1 MNNLF
6 NSRSIVEIVELKK
19 SISQNLD
26 SRYLNLKET
35 LI

>member
-1 MNNLF
+1 MNNLV